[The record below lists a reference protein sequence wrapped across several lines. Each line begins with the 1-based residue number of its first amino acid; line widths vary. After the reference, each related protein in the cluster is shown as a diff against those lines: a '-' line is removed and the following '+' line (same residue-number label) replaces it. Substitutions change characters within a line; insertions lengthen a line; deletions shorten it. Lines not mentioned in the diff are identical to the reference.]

1 MSHGTYR
8 VERERVKVLVSH
20 KVIKYGWSDNL
31 LLIYLPGLE
40 GPELHGV
47 LNQVPVGAV
56 AQEREQASTA
66 HTENVLF
73 LFLTRFQ

>member
-1 MSHGTYR
+1 MIEAIMYHS
-8 VERERVKVLVSH
+8 
-20 KVIKYGWSDNL
+20 
-31 LLIYLPGLE
+31 IYLPGLE

-66 HTENVLF
+66 HAENVLF
-73 LFLTRFQ
+73 LFLARFQ